1 MHELERLRQYFP
13 DASFGA
19 ACSEV
24 DILRAEEALGEPL
37 PGVLRELYL
46 AFDGFRMAVGGGLNA
61 LLPLFGRDGLVE
73 INRFFRSAP
82 EFPTEF
88 VSRCLFFGDDG
99 IGGYWGIKQDLP
111 GKVVCWDAEW
121 GADFEVDSDDPLAAW
136 LAEKQRYEAIETR
149 KPGA

>member
-1 MHELERLRQYFP
+1 MHESIRQHFP

-19 ACSEV
+19 ACSEL

-37 PGVLRELYL
+37 PKILRELYL
-46 AFDGFRMAVGGGLNA
+46 GFDGFRMSVGVDA

-88 VSRCLFFGDDG
+88 VSRFLFFGDDG
-99 IGGYWGIKQDLP
+99 SGVYWGIKQELP
-111 GKVVCWDAEW
+111 GKVVRWDSEW
-121 GADFEVDSDDPLAAW
+121 GADFEVVGDDPLAAW
-136 LAEKQRYEAIETR
+136 LAVKQMYEAIKTR
-149 KPGA
+149 KPSA